1 MFLALSVQKG
11 CAEHTGKRSDAV
23 VATGLPRSLGSTY
36 RDRMP
41 IDPKKVLGAKL
52 DAVQSSW
59 DEDKLILYA
68 LGVGVGIGQSPT
80 DAKKVLQYTYEN
92 GLSALPTYGVIPMF
106 AAVGGLFNVP
116 GLSFNPMMLLHG
128 EQYTEI
134 LEPPLPLTAS
144 IVTEGTISGVYD
156 KGKGALLTVDFVT
169 RDEKTG
175 KALVK
180 NVMGA
185 FIRGEGGFGGD
196 SKSPEPGNNPPDRAP
211 DAVISYSTLTQQ
223 ALLYRLSGDKNPLH
237 VDPMMAKMGGFD
249 VPILHGLC
257 TFGNLGRA
265 VIEAFCDDDPT
276 GFKSIQVRFS
286 KPVFPGE
293 TIVCQMWK
301 TSPTEIVCKARVKE
315 RDLDV
320 ITNAKVT
327 LR

>member
-1 MFLALSVQKG
+1 MA
-11 CAEHTGKRSDAV
+11 
-23 VATGLPRSLGSTY
+23 
-36 RDRMP
+36 
-41 IDPKKVLGAKL
+41 IDPKQALGAKL
-52 DAVQSSW
+52 ESIESSW

-68 LGVGVGIGQSPT
+68 LGVGVGIGESQV

-92 GLSALPTYGVIPMF
+92 GLKALPTYGVIPMF
-106 AAVGGLFNVP
+106 SAIGSLFNVQ

-134 LEPPLPLTAS
+134 LEPPLPLTAE
-144 IVTEGTISGVYD
+144 IVTDGTISGIYD
-156 KGKGALLTVDFVT
+156 KGKGALVTIDFIT
-169 RDEKTG
+169 REKKTG
-175 KALVK
+175 KPLVK

-196 SKSPEPGNNPPDRAP
+196 AKSPEVGNNPPDRAP
-211 DAVISYSTLTQQ
+211 DAVVEYRTLTHQ

-265 VIEAFCDDDPT
+265 VVQAFTDDQPER
-276 GFKSIQVRFS
+276 FKSISVRFS

-293 TIVCQMWK
+293 TIVSQMWK
-301 TSPTEIVCKARVKE
+301 VSDTEIICKARVKE
-315 RDLDV
+315 RDIDV
-320 ITNAKVT
+320 ITNAKVVLT
-327 LR
+327 K